1 MSTTFWHRWFGIP
14 YSLNI
19 RHKRRIRKAQT
30 TYLFLHGLGD
40 TGDLWKNLVG
50 KLPKNVNYLTFDL
63 LGFGDSARPKWAKYD
78 ARAQARSVLAT
89 YLKQG
94 ITGPVTVIGHSLGA
108 LVAVEF
114 ARRYPLLT
122 QELVLCSPPIYEKP
136 SGSRI
141 PKRQED
147 ILRSIYRKVSKTPK
161 LIVHGYGLGRRIR
174 LFTNSL
180 NVVDENVDVFVK
192 SLNASI
198 INQRTIDDIARLN
211 KPITILNG
219 LLDPLVVR
227 PNLVKLTK
235 NNDNIKLIDV
245 PASHSVVGLYEKAIL
260 KVLSVKK

>member
-1 MSTTFWHRWFGIP
+1 MID
-14 YSLNI
+14 
-19 RHKRRIRKAQT
+19 Q
-30 TYLFLHGLGD
+30 
-40 TGDLWKNLVG
+40 
-50 KLPKNVNYLTFDL
+50 LPENTNYLAFDL
-63 LGFGDSARPKWAKYD
+63 LGFGDSPRPDWAKYD

-94 ITGPVTVIGHSLGA
+94 ITGPVTVVGHSLGA

-114 ARRYPLLT
+114 AKRYPLLT

-136 SGSRI
+136 SGARI

-161 LIVHGYGLGRRIR
+161 LIVRGYGFGKRIR
-174 LFTNSL
+174 IFTDSL

-198 INQRTIDDIARLN
+198 INQKTIHDIGRLN
-211 KPITILNG
+211 VPITILNG

-227 PNLVKLTK
+227 PNLVKLAK
-235 NNDNIKLIDV
+235 NNLNIKLVDV
-245 PASHSVVGLYEKAIL
+245 PASHSVVGIYEKAVL
-260 KVLSVKK
+260 KVLKVIK